1 MQKKCLIL
9 NGSHS
14 EITLIEAAKKL
25 GFYVITSGNMPEL
38 VGHHYADEYIKA
50 DYSDKEAI
58 LQIVKDRAIDAI
70 VGCANDFGTITASYV
85 AEKMGWPGHD
95 SYETTLLLHQ
105 KDLFK
110 EYVAKAGI
118 PSPVSVPFDSRED
131 ALAYIKTAEYPII
144 VKATDL
150 TGGKGIL
157 KAENEAEAKAAID
170 NAFTRSRA
178 KHIVIEPFLTGT
190 QHSINVFII
199 DGKIAASVSCNSYS
213 PINPYLIQTEV
224 LPADDI
230 EQYEEELHGII
241 DKMID
246 TLHLAD
252 GILTMQFIVHHQ
264 KPYIIEVMRRC
275 LGNQYLTVARAVSGF
290 PWEEALVRCETGM
303 DCSGLKWEKPMAK
316 GCGHHGIM
324 ATRNGVVKGYEID
337 PDIEKHIFQ
346 KIEIL
351 RPGEALND
359 YMNERVAYIYY
370 TYDNRDEMIDAAL
383 HMNDRIKIFFED
395 DIGG

>member
-1 MQKKCLIL
+1 MKKVLIL

-25 GFYVITSGNMPEL
+25 GYYVITGGNMPDL
-38 VGHHYADEYIKA
+38 IGHKYADEYIPV
-50 DYSDKEAI
+50 DYSDKEAVLKVI
-58 LQIVKDRAIDAI
+58 KENNIDAI
-70 VGCANDFGTITASYV
+70 VSCANDFGTITASYV

-95 SYETTLLLHQ
+95 SYETALILHQ

-110 EYVAKAGI
+110 DFTAKEGI
-118 PSPVSVPFDSRED
+118 PSPLSVPFDD
-131 ALAYIKTAEYPII
+131 KNTALEYIKSVEYPII

-157 KAENEAEAKAAID
+157 KATDESEAIFAIE

-178 KHIVIEPFLTGT
+178 KHIVIEPFLEGT

-224 LPADDI
+224 LPADNIDLY
-230 EQYEEELHGII
+230 QDELYGII
-241 DKMID
+241 KRMIEK
-246 TLHLAD
+246 LHLAD
-252 GILTMQFIVHHQ
+252 GILTMQFIVHKN
-264 KPYIIEVMRRC
+264 KPYIIEAMRRC
-275 LGNQYLTVARAVSGF
+275 LGNQYLTVARWISGF
-290 PWEEALVRCETGM
+290 PWEEALIRCETGM
-303 DCSGLKWEKPMAK
+303 DCSDLKWEKPLAK

-324 ATRNGVVKGYEID
+324 ATRNGKVSGYSID
-337 PDIEKHIFQ
+337 PAVQEHIVQ
-346 KIEIL
+346 TIEIL
-351 RPGEALND
+351 HEGDSLQD

-370 TYDNRDEMIDAAL
+370 TYNDRKEMIDAATT
-383 HMNDRIKIFFED
+383 MNSRIKIFFED
-395 DIGG
+395 